1 MSSESAD
8 KSPIVVPVTKWPGG
22 PIIGQATLTP
32 TESDGIFL
40 MQVEIEGYPR
50 SGTGFMHFPIPEGFK
65 PDNLYVK
72 DNRDGTVQDRS
83 VS

>member
-40 MQVEIEGYPR
+40 I
-50 SGTGFMHFPIPEGFK
+50 
-65 PDNLYVK
+65 
-72 DNRDGTVQDRS
+72 
-83 VS
+83 